1 MVLILRRS
9 PVTQRERQKK
19 LSGLLSKT
27 TTLHVHHTFLYIS
40 LASLQDYDV
49 KLPNFTSTTKTTIF
63 DNTRQPF
70 SFSFPEL
77 QYSPLEF
84 NSIEIL

>member
-9 PVTQRERQKK
+9 LVTQRERQKK

-27 TTLHVHHTFLYIS
+27 TTFHVHHAFLYIS

-49 KLPNFTSTTKTTIF
+49 KPPNFTFCGEREHKTTIF
-63 DNTRQPF
+63 FFLFLNFNTV
-70 SFSFPEL
+70 L
-77 QYSPLEF
+77 
-84 NSIEIL
+84 